1 MTSSDLIFFHA
12 KGAAYIVKDV
22 TAAGGCVLLSL
33 LRNPNFQEPL
43 TTSQKLRRAIATFT
57 RGPIREDCS
66 RAYALVGN
74 YSNMHFENYL

>member
-1 MTSSDLIFFHA
+1 MTPFDLIFFHA

-43 TTSQKLRRAIATFT
+43 TTSQKLRQAIATFT